1 MLPALAL
8 MPQCPRRHDVFP
20 LDAPSSNRIFPRLEL
35 ATRELDDRF
44 DVLAAAVK
52 VLFHPGE
59 NVRQDFFSIAEV
71 TMPNDLLAVDEL
83 EHRTRGRLRR
93 PRFRFSGLGRWRKQI
108 G

>member
-8 MPQCPRRHDVFP
+8 MPQCPCRDDVFP
-20 LDAPSSNRIFPRLEL
+20 LDAPSSSRIFPRQKL
-35 ATRELDDRF
+35 AAREIDDCF
-44 DVLAAAVK
+44 DVLATAVK
-52 VLFHPGE
+52 VFLHPGE

-71 TMPNDLLAVDEL
+71 TMSNDLLAVDEL